1 MKILGVIPARY
12 GSTRFPG
19 KPLAMIC
26 GKPMIQHVYQRCLRA
41 KRLDEVVV
49 ATDDIRI
56 YNCVRGF
63 NGQVVVTSKKHRS
76 GSDRIAE
83 VIRKPRYRGFNI
95 ILNIQ
100 GDEPL
105 IDPRAINLLAKIM
118 FDNPKEQMATLAT
131 NFKNAREV
139 ANPTTAKVVTDIQG
153 RALYF
158 SRCPIPFIRD
168 QNAGKA
174 GPFLKHIGLYAYRRT
189 FLIKFT
195 QWPEGRLERLEKL
208 EQLRALENG
217 ANIKVLRTSYS
228 CLSVDSPG
236 DVGQIE
242 RHMKRPLSR
251 SKKLIK

>member
-1 MKILGVIPARY
+1 
-12 GSTRFPG
+12 
-19 KPLAMIC
+19 
-26 GKPMIQHVYQRCLRA
+26 MIQHVYQRCLRA

-174 GPFLKHIGLYAYRRT
+174 GPFLKHIGLYAYRRN
-189 FLIKFT
+189 FLLKFT
-195 QWPEGRLERLEKL
+195 SWSVGRLEKLEKL

-217 ANIKVLRTSYS
+217 TAVKVLRTNYRS
-228 CLSVDSPG
+228 LSVDSPG
-236 DVGQIE
+236 DVSKIE
-242 RHMKRPLSR
+242 KNIRLNEGRLKRG
-251 SKKLIK
+251 

>member
-26 GKPMIQHVYQRCLRA
+26 GKPMILHVYQRCLKA
-41 KRLDEVVV
+41 KMLDEVVV
-49 ATDDIRI
+49 ATDDVRI
-56 YNCVRGF
+56 YDCVRAF
-63 NGQVVVTSKKHRS
+63 TGQTVMTSKKHLS

-83 VIRKPRYRGFNI
+83 VIRKPQYRGFSI

-105 IDPRAINLLAKIM
+105 VDPGAINLLAKDM
-118 FDNPKEQMATLAT
+118 ADNPKQLMATLAT
-131 NFKNAREV
+131 RFENAGDI
-139 ANPTTAKVVTDIQG
+139 ASPNTAKVVTDGQG

-158 SRCPIPFIRD
+158 SRRPIPFIRD
-168 QNAGKA
+168 ENAGKA
-174 GPFLKHIGLYAYRRT
+174 GNFLKHIGMYAYRRN

-217 ANIKVLRTSYS
+217 ADIKVIRINYS

-236 DVGQIE
+236 DVDQIE
-242 RHMKRPLSR
+242 RHMKRPMGRGSR
-251 SKKLIK
+251 TK

>member
-19 KPLAMIC
+19 KPLALIC

-49 ATDDIRI
+49 ATDDVRI
-56 YNCVRGF
+56 YDCVRGF
-63 NGQVVVTSKKHRS
+63 NGQAVMTSKKHRS

-83 VIRKPRYRGFNI
+83 VIRKPRYRGFNV

-105 IDPRAINLLAKIM
+105 IDPGAINLLAKEM
-118 FDNPKEQMATLAT
+118 FVNPKEQMATLAA
-131 NFKNAREV
+131 NFKKVGDA
-139 ANPTTAKVVTDIQG
+139 ANPNTAKVVTDARG

-158 SRCPIPFIRD
+158 SRCPIPFIRNG
-168 QNAGKA
+168 NAGKA
-174 GPFLKHIGLYAYRRT
+174 GPFLKHIGLYAYRRN

-195 QWPEGRLERLEKL
+195 QWPVGRLERLEKL

-217 ANIKVLRTSYS
+217 AGIKVLRTNYS
-228 CLSVDSPG
+228 CLSVDSPE
-236 DVGQIE
+236 DVDQIE
-242 RHMKRPLSR
+242 KHMNRPMSRKNKR
-251 SKKLIK
+251 IN

>member
-12 GSTRFPG
+12 SSTRFPG

-26 GKPMIQHVYQRCLRA
+26 GKPMILHVYQRCLKA
-41 KRLDEVVV
+41 KMLDEVVV
-49 ATDDIRI
+49 ATDDRRI
-56 YNCVRGF
+56 YDCVRAF
-63 NGQVVVTSKKHRS
+63 NGQAVMTSKKHLS

-83 VIRKPRYRGFNI
+83 VVRKPQYRGFNI

-105 IDPRAINLLAKIM
+105 IDLRAINLLAKDM
-118 FDNPKEQMATLAT
+118 ADNPKQLMATLAT
-131 NFKNAREV
+131 YFENAGDI
-139 ANPTTAKVVTDIQG
+139 ASPNTAKVVTDDQG

-158 SRCPIPFIRD
+158 SRCPIPFTRD
-168 QNAGKA
+168 ENAGKA
-174 GPFLKHIGLYAYRRT
+174 RHFLKHIGMYAYRRN

-217 ANIKVLRTSYS
+217 ADIKVLRTNYS

-236 DVGQIE
+236 DVGKIE
-242 RHMKRPLSR
+242 RQMKRSMGWC
-251 SKKLIK
+251 KKRIN

>member
-12 GSTRFPG
+12 GSTRYPG

-41 KRLDEVVV
+41 KMLDEVVV

-56 YNCVRGF
+56 YNFVKGF
-63 NGQVVVTSKKHRS
+63 NGQAVLTSRKHRS

-105 IDPRAINLLAKIM
+105 IDHRAINLLAKEM
-118 FDNPKEQMATLAT
+118 LDNPKEQMATLAT
-131 NFKNAREV
+131 NFKNAGDV
-139 ANPTTAKVVTDIQG
+139 VNSTTAKVVTDTQG

-168 QNAGKA
+168 ENTGRA
-174 GPFLKHIGLYAYRRT
+174 GPFLKHIGLYAYRRN
-189 FLIKFT
+189 FLLKFT

-217 ANIKVLRTSYS
+217 ADIKVLRTNYS

-236 DVGQIE
+236 DVDQIE
-242 RHMKRPLSR
+242 RQMKRPMSR
-251 SKKLIK
+251 SKKPIN